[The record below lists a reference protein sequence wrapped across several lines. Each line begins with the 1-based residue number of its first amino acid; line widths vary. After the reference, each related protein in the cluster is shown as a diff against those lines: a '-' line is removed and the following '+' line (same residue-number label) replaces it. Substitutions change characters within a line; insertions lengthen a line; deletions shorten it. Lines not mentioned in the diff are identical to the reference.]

1 MSFLFINQQDI
12 DDWKDQIEEEF
23 GLKSPKNDSKD
34 NTEKKETVED
44 RIIKRCEMV
53 QKGCSLL
60 LDQVPRWGAMKS
72 AIEFKTGKDYI
83 TDETLTPEER
93 KNCAVGAVAGI
104 GDFLPNGVKLKGRLK
119 EVVDKCD
126 YRDKINWAEE
136 VVEFLEELNEIEKK
150 NRNRNKNRNRSRSRE
165 QSESKKRGRPKTQRK
180 KK

>member
-23 GLKSPKNDSKD
+23 GLKSPKKNSKD
-34 NTEKKETVED
+34 NNEKKETVED

-53 QKGCSLL
+53 QKGGSLL
-60 LDQVPRWGAMKS
+60 LDQVPRWGAIKS

-93 KNCAVGAVAGI
+93 KNCAKRAVAGI
-104 GDFLPNGVKLKGRLK
+104 GDFLPNGVILKGRLK

-126 YRDKINWAEE
+126 DKKNWAKK
-136 VVEFLEELNEIEKK
+136 VVDFVKELNEIGKK
-150 NRNRNKNRNRSRSRE
+150 NRNRNKNRSRSRSRE